1 MNEFRVQCAYEIIH
15 GYLLLHPGGQSLLNY
30 RREQPFTM
38 STNQTAHSLG
48 TVQQSLPSVC
58 TMESEIQ
65 AVDNVYEYNIGDE
78 NVDTVSYD
86 DVFDERDEKTDQ
98 EFF

>member
-15 GYLLLHPGGQSLLNY
+15 GHLLLHPAGQSLLNY
-30 RREQPFTM
+30 GHEQPFTM
-38 STNQTAHSLG
+38 PTNPTVHSLG
-48 TVQQSLPSVC
+48 TAQQSLPSVC
-58 TMESEIQ
+58 TMELEIQ
-65 AVDNVYEYNIGDE
+65 AGDNVDEYNIGDE

-98 EFF
+98 EFL